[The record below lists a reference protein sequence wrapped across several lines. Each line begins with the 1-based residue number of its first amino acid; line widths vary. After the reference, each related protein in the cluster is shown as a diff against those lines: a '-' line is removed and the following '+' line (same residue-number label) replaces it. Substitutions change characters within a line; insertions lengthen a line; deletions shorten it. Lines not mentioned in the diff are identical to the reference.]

1 MTAIDLFSLYALF
14 SQYWSLANTLEFRTF
29 CGEGR
34 NTSSPKN
41 ACMGSLPAD
50 VLWGSFVTQRNECV
64 TNERLRGGYCVGCY
78 KRTQTN
84 VFGEATAWDAIY
96 WPVLLVLILPV
107 VRNSLCLHDVPMK
120 EGSLKWV
127 FFILWGVELRSLAP
141 LECEEV
147 PL

>member
-64 TNERLRGGYCVGCY
+64 TNEPQRTSSGRLLRGMLFID
-78 KRTQTN
+78 R
-84 VFGEATAWDAIY
+84 
-96 WPVLLVLILPV
+96 
-107 VRNSLCLHDVPMK
+107 
-120 EGSLKWV
+120 
-127 FFILWGVELRSLAP
+127 FFLF
-141 LECEEV
+141 
-147 PL
+147 